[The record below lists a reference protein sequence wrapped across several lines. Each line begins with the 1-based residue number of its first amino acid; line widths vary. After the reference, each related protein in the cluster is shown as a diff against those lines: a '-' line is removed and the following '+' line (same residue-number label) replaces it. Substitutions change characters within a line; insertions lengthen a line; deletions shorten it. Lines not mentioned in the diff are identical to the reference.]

1 MGAAGSPRHR
11 AEARLLAPA
20 LGVWAVAWLVVS
32 LPDLGV
38 PRLVAPAVLWSGA
51 LGCLLWMLRR
61 RRASAAALL
70 VACSAAALVATV
82 AGYALAS
89 RDASPLARAAASH
102 GTAEVVI
109 ELTSTPR
116 AARAGAG
123 APAWAAEAS
132 AHLLRADGTT
142 VSVDGRAVAAVPVT
156 VEFDPG
162 EGRAAFASRVRVEV
176 RVFSAP
182 AAERSAYRLRG
193 VEPGEVSPPPWW
205 AGWAEPLRAALVSA
219 AAGLGGDGG
228 ALVPGLAV
236 GDTSAVGDG
245 LDQAMKASSLSHL
258 TAVSGANCALVTAGA
273 FWVCGRL
280 RARRGIRVLVAVLA
294 LIAFTVLVTP
304 QASVVRAA
312 AMALVVLAAFAAGR
326 PGGGVAALSAAIL
339 LLLAIDPWY
348 ARDYGFALSAAATGG
363 LLLLA
368 RPLGAALGRV
378 MPRPLAF
385 VVAVPLAAQLA
396 CQPVLVLL
404 DPSVSIAGVAANLLA
419 APAAPIGTVLGLA
432 ACLVLPWLPSVGFAL
447 AQLAWLPASWIAL
460 VAHGAAGLPCSRLPW
475 LPDAPGALLLA
486 ACTLLGLWLALARRR
501 PRRLVL
507 AAALALAVAVAVP
520 LGAAGGAGLV
530 SALGRP
536 ADWDVAVCDIG
547 QGDAVLLRSE
557 QHVALIDT
565 GPDPAALERCLALV
579 GVDRVELLVLTHWD
593 ADHVGGASALGGRVD
608 VVLHGPLDGA
618 RSSRALGPLVDGGAE
633 HVEVTAGRSGT
644 LGALAWR
651 VLWPEQRA
659 LPGNDASVVLEVDA
673 PDYRGVFLGDLGEQ
687 AQVRL
692 RRAAAPGPVDLVKVA
707 HHGSADQS
715 EPLYREL
722 RASVG
727 LIGVGADNGYGHP
740 TERLLGMLST
750 SGTTVLRT
758 DRSGTVLLDADDG
771 AFRIWSERRD
781 AGPPAGRP
789 AGGP

>member
-1 MGAAGSPRHR
+1 
-11 AEARLLAPA
+11 
-20 LGVWAVAWLVVS
+20 
-32 LPDLGV
+32 
-38 PRLVAPAVLWSGA
+38 
-51 LGCLLWMLRR
+51 
-61 RRASAAALL
+61 
-70 VACSAAALVATV
+70 
-82 AGYALAS
+82 
-89 RDASPLARAAASH
+89 
-102 GTAEVVI
+102 
-109 ELTSTPR
+109 
-116 AARAGAG
+116 
-123 APAWAAEAS
+123 
-132 AHLLRADGTT
+132 
-142 VSVDGRAVAAVPVT
+142 VSVDGRAVAAVPVA

-162 EGRAAFASRVRVEV
+162 GARAAFASRVRVVV
-176 RVFSAP
+176 RAFAAP
-182 AAERSAYRLRG
+182 AADRSAYRLRG
-193 VEPGEVSPPPWW
+193 VEPGDVVPPPWW
-205 AGWAEPLRAALVSA
+205 AAWADPLRAGLVSA
-219 AAGLGGDGG
+219 AAELGGDGG

-280 RARRGIRVLVAVLA
+280 RAPRGIRVLVAVLA
-294 LIAFTVLVTP
+294 LVAFTVLVTP

-368 RPLGAALGRV
+368 RPLGAVLGRV

-385 VVAVPLAAQLA
+385 VVAVPLAAQTA

-404 DPSVSIAGVAANLLA
+404 DPAVSIAGVAANLLA
-419 APAAPIGTVLGLA
+419 APAAPLGTVLGLA
-432 ACLVLPWLPSVGFAL
+432 ACLILPWLPSVGFAL

-460 VAHGAAGLPCSRLPW
+460 VAHGAAGLPWSRLPW
-475 LPDAPGALLLA
+475 LPDAPGALLLT
-486 ACTLLGLWLALARRR
+486 ACTALGLWLALARSR
-501 PRRLVL
+501 PRRLVI

-520 LGAAGGAGLV
+520 VGAAGGAGLI

-536 ADWDVAVCDIG
+536 ADWGVAVCDVG

-557 QHVALIDT
+557 GRIALIDT
-565 GPDPAALERCLALV
+565 GPDPAALERCLAFA

-593 ADHVGGASALGGRVD
+593 ADHVGGVSALGGRVD
-608 VVLHGPLDGA
+608 SVLHGPLDGA
-618 RSSRALGPLVDGGAE
+618 RSGRALEPLVDGGAE
-633 HVEVTAGRSGT
+633 HVEVTAGRAGV

-651 VLWPEQRA
+651 VLWPEPRA
-659 LPGNDASVVLEVDA
+659 QPGNDASVVLEVDA

-692 RRAAAPGPVDLVKVA
+692 RRSAAPGPVDLVKVA

-722 RASVG
+722 RATVG

-740 TERLLGMLST
+740 TDRLLGMLAE
-750 SGTTVLRT
+750 SGTTPLRT
-758 DRSGTVLLDADDG
+758 DRSGTILLDADDG

-781 AGPPAGRP
+781 PGAASSRSAVGRP
-789 AGGP
+789 QNG